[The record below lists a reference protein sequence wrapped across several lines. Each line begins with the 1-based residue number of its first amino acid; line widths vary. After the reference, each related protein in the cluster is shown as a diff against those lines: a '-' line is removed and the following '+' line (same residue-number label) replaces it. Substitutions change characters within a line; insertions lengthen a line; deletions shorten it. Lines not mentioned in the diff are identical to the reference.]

1 MIAFYALYLL
11 GGESVELVCLLDIR
25 LVQVLCIIMAES
37 AREELLALLA
47 PLLARPLIVC
57 TPLSHHLIWLSILC
71 DHLGYL
77 LLFLF
82 TLLLDLCFSLFFYF
96 LNYFFLSIFALIS
109 IFPVIILS
117 IIYCLLVL
125 SYIHLL
131 SQSLILSLAILLLII
146 TITFFIMTFIFVRLV
161 FALVI
166 HVRWLLEGGE
176 VEASCYVVTHY
187 MIIYSYF

>member
-1 MIAFYALYLL
+1 MIAFYALHLL

-37 AREELLALLA
+37 ASEELLALLA

-57 TPLSHHLIWLSILC
+57 TPLSHHLIWLSIFC

-82 TLLLDLCFSLFFYF
+82 TLLLDLCSPLFYYF
-96 LNYFFLSIFALIS
+96 LNYYFFLSIFALIS

-146 TITFFIMTFIFVRLV
+146 TITFFIMRIIFI
-161 FALVI
+161 
-166 HVRWLLEGGE
+166 
-176 VEASCYVVTHY
+176 
-187 MIIYSYF
+187 